1 MRRQRH
7 QAHVSSFRADRSN
20 LFGEQASSWGPDAPS
35 QSSARGASNNSD
47 PRMTYPSSSS
57 KSNSRSGNA
66 TAMEAAGIQM
76 SLERTQL
83 LLKQELERVSHVAS
97 TIDQDGKL
105 LDETTNLHQQMN
117 VKGAKKALSSLER
130 AQQRQRRVL
139 QCSLVFFWTV
149 VFYIA
154 WERVLTRLP
163 FVDRVLQAVIQR
175 LF

>member
-1 MRRQRH
+1 
-7 QAHVSSFRADRSN
+7 
-20 LFGEQASSWGPDAPS
+20 
-35 QSSARGASNNSD
+35 
-47 PRMTYPSSSS
+47 
-57 KSNSRSGNA
+57 
-66 TAMEAAGIQM
+66 MEAAGIQR

-105 LDETTNLHQQMN
+105 LDETTTLHQQMN

-130 AQQRQRRVL
+130 AQQRQQRVL
-139 QCSLVFFWTV
+139 RCSLAFFWTV

-163 FVDRVLQAVIQR
+163 FVDRVLQAAIRR

>member
-7 QAHVSSFRADRSN
+7 QAQASAFRADRSN
-20 LFGEQASSWGPDAPS
+20 LFGELSRGHNDASSG
-35 QSSARGASNNSD
+35 ARGVNSGSKTEM
-47 PRMTYPSSSS
+47 RFPSSST
-57 KSNSRSGNA
+57 NESRSGNA
-66 TAMEAAGIQM
+66 TAMEAAGIQR

-149 VFYIA
+149 VFYIS

-163 FVDRVLQAVIQR
+163 FVDRVLQAVIRR